1 VYPSLSTPLG
11 DRLIER
17 AERAW
22 SALREPTGKP
32 DGGEPNVSGSGS
44 PADGR
49 LRSFLRPGKR
59 TSEPPEASLVPNGS
73 NGSNGS
79 KYGSRVRV
87 LRVLLGDGEDSGVG
101 GVSEVGDIASV
112 ARPRG
117 GFERDVG
124 DRLRTEVA
132 VVGRSA
138 LIALATIAGTVDAG
152 NGGNGGNERHGPQAN
167 GTDLA
172 GDDSS
177 HETATP
183 GRRLREN
190 GPGALVPL
198 AWSFAVA
205 AHLGLLADRTVLIAH
220 LVMDSILA
228 SFAAASWS
236 EMTEGVLRAWKLVLL
251 VGLGV
256 TLLGTAA
263 LLGRSEDP
271 SFEVTASTGTKSG
284 NEAALALTVVAWMLV
299 PAAGLAYTG
308 LRVEESEAPRVYL
321 AGAVLSALGGLA
333 YASAPSD
340 TPAALRKLLGLTLA
354 NVGQTAGIVNAI
366 YQY

>member
-1 VYPSLSTPLG
+1 MYPSLSTPLG
-11 DRLIER
+11 DRLIEKV
-17 AERAW
+17 ERAW

-32 DGGEPNVSGSGS
+32 DSGEPSTFESGS

-49 LRSFLRPGKR
+49 LRSFLQPGKR
-59 TSEPPEASLVPNGS
+59 TSEPPEASLVP

-132 VVGRSA
+132 VVGRST
-138 LIALATIAGTVDAG
+138 LIALATISGTVDAG
-152 NGGNGGNERHGPQAN
+152 NGGNGRYGPQAN

-177 HETATP
+177 HETATL

-263 LLGRSEDP
+263 LLGRSEDT
-271 SFEVTASTGTKSG
+271 SAEVTASTGTKSG
-284 NEAALALTVVAWMLV
+284 NEGALALTVVAWMLV

-308 LRVEESEAPRVYL
+308 LRVEESEAPRIYL
-321 AGAVLSALGGLA
+321 AGTVLSVLGSLA

-340 TPAALRKLLGLTLA
+340 SPASLRKLLGLTLA
-354 NVGQTAGIVNAI
+354 NVGQTAGIVNAV